1 MILGLDHSVIVVRD
15 LARAM
20 RDYTALGFTVT
31 AGGTHA
37 DGLTHNA
44 LIPFA
49 DGSYFE
55 LLAFTDPGQA
65 TGHPWWH
72 RLAEGEGLEDYALA
86 SNDLAG
92 DVAACR
98 RRGLAVGDPMEG
110 GRERPDGRTL
120 RWHTARFVQP
130 QPDRALPFLIED
142 LTPRN
147 WRVPDGAAAQH
158 ALHVGGIQ
166 RIAIAVR
173 DVAAATARF
182 AALLDTPPTGETA
195 TPDVDF
201 ALADGQH
208 IALVATRAADDEA
221 AAQIA
226 RHGEGPFALTL
237 RAARGAQARQTVPL
251 DVAPTHG
258 ARIDVPAG

>member
-15 LARAM
+15 LASAV

-31 AGGTHA
+31 PGGTHA

-55 LLAFTDPGQA
+55 LLAFTDPGRA

-86 SNDLAG
+86 SDDLAG

-98 RRGLAVGDPMEG
+98 RRGLAIGDPMEG

-120 RWHTARFVQP
+120 RWRTARFVQP

-142 LTPRN
+142 VTPRD

-158 ALHVGGIQ
+158 AQHVGGIQ

-173 DVAAATARF
+173 DVAAATARC
-182 AALLDTPPTGETA
+182 AALLGTPLAGETA

-201 ALADGQH
+201 ALAGGQH
-208 IALVATRAADDEA
+208 IALVSPRATDDAA

-237 RAARGAQARQTVPL
+237 RAADDAQAHQTVSL
-251 DVAPTHG
+251 DVARTHG
-258 ARIDVPAG
+258 AHIYAPAG